1 MLSKKCTLLCN
12 LRAWMKHNRWP
23 PLATT
28 LRYVYE
34 ANITG
39 LSTALEVQR
48 AVPSVKVT
56 IFSDLVSPHTT
67 ADGAAGIFGL
77 YLMGSTP
84 VCDQVRRLG
93 PPDHLTTTCRPP
105 VTTPAWL

>member
-1 MLSKKCTLLCN
+1 MCT
-12 LRAWMKHNRWP
+12 
-23 PLATT
+23 
-28 LRYVYE
+28 YDQ

-48 AVPSVKVT
+48 TVPSVKVT

-84 VCDQVRRLG
+84 VCDQVRGLG
-93 PPDHLTTTCRPP
+93 PPDHLTTTCSPP